1 MKTRSKVI
9 RILAFVLVASFLVL
23 SFAGCFSS
31 KKDDD
36 AAEDDVGEG
45 SSAYKQYMGWLKQY
59 EQWVDSYIKVCQNY
73 EKNPT
78 AYMSAY
84 LTETAKLTEWSAK
97 FSNIDGAGMTS
108 AEAAKISAEY
118 LRIYNK
124 LMKAVSE
131 IN

>member
-9 RILAFVLVASFLVL
+9 RILAFLLVMSFLIFA
-23 SFAGCFSS
+23 FAGCSS
-31 KKDDD
+31 SEKEDD
-36 AAEDDVGEG
+36 AAEDVGEG

-59 EQWVDSYIKVCQNY
+59 EQWVDSYIDVCKNY

-84 LTETAKLTEWSAK
+84 MTETAKMNEWTAK
-97 FSNIDGAGMTS
+97 FSNINSAGMTS